1 MSATE
6 IRNATVNEYRW
17 LKRLALA
24 SENYFLAEYYETLIR
39 EETEKYKTFIREEAE
54 K

>member
-6 IRNATVNEYRW
+6 IKTAIINQYKWLYRIAVNNGDW
-17 LKRLALA
+17 
-24 SENYFLAEYYETLIR
+24 FMAEYYDSLIR
-39 EETEKYKTFIREEAE
+39 EETEE

>member
-6 IRNATVNEYRW
+6 IKTATINEYKW

-24 SENYFLAEYYETLIR
+24 SENYFLAEYYDSLIK
-39 EETEKYKTFIREEAE
+39 EIES
-54 K
+54 